1 MQILTR
7 YVARQVFMATF
18 VVMIVVVGLDLVF
31 STLDE
36 FNRLGGNYQA
46 LEAVT
51 FVSMRIPRRIYEFLP
66 LACLIGCMAGL
77 GSMAANSELTVM
89 RAAGVSINRIGFAL
103 LKPIAILMVF
113 NLVLSEWVIPE
124 LEPMA
129 QAYQAE
135 KKGEQ
140 NLMTNRGRGYWHKED
155 DTFMRF
161 SSISREGHVI
171 GVSQFKFN
179 DAYDLVEIRR
189 AHHAEPTTNGWLLKD
204 VSILKLK
211 QNDYVKASMKELF
224 WRTDLTSE
232 SLRLAIVSPQDMS
245 LYRLYHY
252 VNYLE
257 EQELNSKQY
266 ALAMWSK
273 ALQPLSAF
281 VLVLLGMSFIF
292 GPLRSASAGY
302 RIFSGILAGLIYK
315 YAQDML
321 SPISLVSGMPP
332 IWASLLPI
340 LICAVLAF
348 YLLKRE

>member
-7 YVARQVFMATF
+7 YVARQVFMAIF
-18 VVMIVVVGLDLVF
+18 VVMIVVVGLDLIF

-36 FNRLGGNYQA
+36 FNRLSGNYQM
-46 LEAVT
+46 LEAAS

-77 GSMAANSELTVM
+77 GAMAANSELTVM
-89 RAAGVSINRIGFAL
+89 RASGVSIGRIGFAL
-103 LKPIAILMVF
+103 LKPIAILMLF
-113 NLVLSEWVIPE
+113 NLALSEWVIPE

-135 KKGEQ
+135 KKGQ
-140 NLMTNRGRGYWHKED
+140 QSLMTNRGRGYWHKEN

-161 SSISREGHVI
+161 SSISREGHII
-171 GVSQFKFN
+171 GVSQFTFN
-179 DAYDLVEIRR
+179 DKYELIEIRR
-189 AHHAEPTTNGWLLKD
+189 AHHAEPVSDGWWLKD
-204 VSILKLK
+204 VSLIRLKHNAYK
-211 QNDYVKASMKELF
+211 QIHIKSFF

-252 VNYLE
+252 VNYLK
-257 EQELNSKQY
+257 EQDLDARQY
-266 ALAMWSK
+266 ELAMWSK

-348 YLLKRE
+348 YLLKRR